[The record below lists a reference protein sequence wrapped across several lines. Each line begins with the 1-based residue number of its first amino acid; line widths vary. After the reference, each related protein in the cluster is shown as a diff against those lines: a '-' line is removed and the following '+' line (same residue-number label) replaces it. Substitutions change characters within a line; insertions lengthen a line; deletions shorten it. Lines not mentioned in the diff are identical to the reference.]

1 MNPVPHYCSWQILVW
16 SRWMRDFSRIKYEL
30 RIFFNLA
37 ESKRL
42 FNLKEIKA
50 FLNALLPNLLIINLL
65 IIFPIVIN
73 SQKIIVIIIRCWCV
87 NLKFCKKIRME
98 NQALKENEDDF
109 WRLKLCSGLLATNSS
124 IVTNYPLAENCCIL
138 I

>member
-1 MNPVPHYCSWQILVW
+1 
-16 SRWMRDFSRIKYEL
+16 MRDFSRIKYEL

-42 FNLKEIKA
+42 FNLKGIKA

-73 SQKIIVIIIRCWCV
+73 SQKIIVIIIMMLMR
-87 NLKFCKKIRME
+87 KSKILQE
-98 NQALKENEDDF
+98 NSNGK
-109 WRLKLCSGLLATNSS
+109 SS
-124 IVTNYPLAENCCIL
+124 IEGK
-138 I
+138 